1 MTRVCGRAT
10 VLVRYPSLSPYVL
23 FPRVIQVARHEL
35 IIVNFV
41 RDCRFIKL
49 YCYRGTL
56 EMLVRRDVLRGANCR
71 VRCIRRLCLAVG
83 EVALVYLLA
92 KI

>member
-1 MTRVCGRAT
+1 
-10 VLVRYPSLSPYVL
+10 
-23 FPRVIQVARHEL
+23 
-35 IIVNFV
+35 
-41 RDCRFIKL
+41 
-49 YCYRGTL
+49 
-56 EMLVRRDVLRGANCR
+56 MLVRRDVLRGANCR